1 MRLEELTK
9 IAIGIERPEDVAI
22 ARDGTVWASDKSS
35 ACARIAADGSF
46 ERFGRA
52 GGEPNGITIDPADGS
67 ILIAN
72 LASGSV
78 QRLRPETGSV
88 ETVLDRIGDERI
100 VTPNYLLVDSRGTL
114 WCSVS
119 TRRARCPQWFDG
131 TPDGFVF
138 RVTAAGDA
146 AIVADGLR
154 FANGLALDETERFLY
169 VAETSGYD
177 VLRFP
182 IDGDMLGSGERY
194 GPAGLGGDAHPD
206 GITFD
211 EEGNLWVCLVQEN
224 RLAAIRPDGSLVTI
238 MEDSAGALLH
248 RPTNVTF
255 GGPDMRDVYI
265 GSIATNYVLRGRSS
279 VPGAR
284 LPHQRWP
291 HQQ

>member
-1 MRLEELTK
+1 VRLEGLTK
-9 IAIGIERPEDVAI
+9 IALGIERPEDVAI
-22 ARDGTVWASDKSS
+22 TSDGTVWASDKAS
-35 ACARIAADGSF
+35 ACARIAPDGSF

-72 LASGSV
+72 LAAGSV
-78 QRLRPETGSV
+78 QRLRPETGMV
-88 ETVLDRIGDERI
+88 ETVLDSVDGEPIL
-100 VTPNYLLVDSRGTL
+100 TPNYLLVDSRGTL

-119 TRRARCPQWFDG
+119 TRRPRSPEWFDG

-138 RVTAAGDA
+138 RVTRAGNA

-154 FANGLALDETERFLY
+154 FANGLALDDDERFLY
-169 VAETSGYD
+169 VAETSGHD
-177 VLRFP
+177 IMRFP
-182 IDGDMLGSGERY
+182 IEGDRLGKAERY
-194 GPAGLGGDAHPD
+194 GPEGLGGGAHPD

-211 EEGNLWVCLVQEN
+211 AEGNLWVCLVQEN

-238 MEDSAGALLH
+238 MEDETGALLR

-255 GGPDMRDVYI
+255 GGPDMRDIYI
-265 GSIATNYVLRGRSS
+265 GSIAADYVLRGRSS

-284 LPHQRWP
+284 LPHQR
-291 HQQ
+291 